1 MLFRDPYRLLPYL
14 IFFSLMKPD
23 SWLHWTAFGF
33 LVFLLQNKEDWNL
46 RLLPCIVLAILPSL
60 YMSQISWS
68 LALAVLLSFPLGLKP
83 QWIQPKHLLVII
95 PPTFAMLA
103 FFAGPLAPVAV
114 VLALILFL
122 PRRMFALSVLLF
134 LLLLALPL
142 GRSDWKSWLGQVSPY
157 RPQVVSPSQPTQS
170 DKPLPVVDSTP
181 APVFADL
188 PLERMVNFVF
198 QALLLLMFSLLLAVA
213 MRLLW
218 LMRKDRQPIIRSLLM
233 FFLIVGFAIS
243 SIYFFSW
250 LGRVLAGR
258 VAKDPDLPPLSIAP
272 GNPLPLPGS
281 ELPPLQEL
289 PGELASE
296 ALRQNFPLRE
306 LLSSTFTLV
315 LLVVICL
322 ILFKTL
328 RFVWQIR
335 SLEDTET
342 PPEDPALVSTP
353 AGEKQDW
360 TLLQGEALLKQGY
373 EKIRHE
379 IFPLY
384 SHLTPYE
391 LEQKEASE
399 SFHSLSQTYI
409 SVAYAREKLEVKD
422 QVLLKW
428 LKHYLT
434 KK

>member
-23 SWLHWTAFGF
+23 SWLHWTAFGL

-103 FFAGPLAPVAV
+103 FFAGPLAPVTV

-122 PRRMFALSVLLF
+122 PRRMLLPSVLVF
-134 LLLLALPL
+134 FLLLALPL
-142 GRSDWKSWLGQVSPY
+142 GRSDWKSWLGQVSPS
-157 RPQVVSPSQPTQS
+157 RPQVISPSQPIQS
-170 DKPLPVVDSTP
+170 DKPLAVVDSTP

-281 ELPPLQEL
+281 ELPPLQDL
-289 PGELASE
+289 PEQLASE
-296 ALRQNFPLRE
+296 TLKQTFPLRE
-306 LLSSTFTLV
+306 LLVSSFTLI
-315 LLVVICL
+315 LLVVICF

-373 EKIRHE
+373 ERIRHE

-409 SVAYAREKLEVKD
+409 SVAYAREKLEVRD